1 MDEKEMVRKIKNSRK
16 AGLSRAEIMSRL
28 QDKGYKLEYIDLM
41 MKKAE
46 VGRKII
52 IFGVLFLLLG
62 ALVAGY
68 LMFFQKGEKL
78 DLKNPLEDFN
88 VLFSKS
94 DSSQDVQSESGE
106 VISNQS
112 NSTKQDISIGDV
124 EITTEF
130 LTYILNEL
138 GGYNLHK
145 HPLTGEKAVVGF
157 DISGKKFYSVMD
169 GGIETYE
176 GDMDGKDLV
185 IYSSKESVVRAL
197 LDDEPVETFK
207 QSISDGNTSF
217 EIIAGETEL
226 FAKGYMPLY
235 NSLKD

>member
-1 MDEKEMVRKIKNSRK
+1 MVRKIKNSRK
-16 AGLSRAEIMSRL
+16 AGLSRAEITRRL
-28 QDKGYKLEYIDLM
+28 QDKGYKLEYIDIM

-46 VGRKII
+46 MGKKII
-52 IFGVLFLLLG
+52 IFGVLFLLIGGLI
-62 ALVAGY
+62 AGY

-94 DSSQDVQSESGE
+94 NSTQDVESESSQIVG
-106 VISNQS
+106 NQTE
-112 NSTKQDISIGDV
+112 NTKQDINIEDI
-124 EITTEF
+124 EITSEF

-138 GGYNLHK
+138 GGYNLRK

-157 DISGKKFYSVMD
+157 DISGEKFYSVMD

-176 GDMDGKDLV
+176 GDSDGKDLI
-185 IYSSKESVVRAL
+185 IYSTKEAVVMAL

-207 QSISDGNTSF
+207 SSIGSGDTSF

-235 NSLKD
+235 NSLKE